1 MDTQSPVL
9 TLLRFP
15 KPSKAVSEA
24 TPEADMDDRTHSA
37 ISVTHVLGGDC
48 TELGLNR
55 YCVG

>member
-15 KPSKAVSEA
+15 KPSKAVTEA
-24 TPEADMDDRTHSA
+24 ARPEADMDDRTHSV
-37 ISVTHVLGGDC
+37 ISVTHALGGEC

-55 YCVG
+55 